1 MSTRLVVDT
10 HAVRVLARLA
20 ADRSTDR
27 ATAAFQASELSAET
41 DCYGLV
47 GRALV
52 TSQDDTFAAI
62 SQALRAQARA
72 WDGTSQELLASARAF
87 DAVEDAAV
95 ERFTGL
101 MPR

>member
-1 MSTRLVVDT
+1 MGAQLVVDT
-10 HAVRVLARLA
+10 HAVRALARLA
-20 ADRSTDR
+20 ADRSKDR
-27 ATAAFQASELSAET
+27 ATAAYQASELSAEL

-72 WDGTSQELLASARAF
+72 WDGTSQELLAAARAF
-87 DAVEDAAV
+87 DMVEDAVA
-95 ERFTGL
+95 ERFRGL